1 MRATTMLEKSRVT
14 EGTAVKLAQD
24 VVCDLDA
31 QGGNGGRMMPL
42 GTHRASR
49 AGGSAAALDPARPI
63 PGAEAKNET
72 SPLPSTGY
80 ARIFLMT

>member
-1 MRATTMLEKSRVT
+1 
-14 EGTAVKLAQD
+14 
-24 VVCDLDA
+24 
-31 QGGNGGRMMPL
+31 MPL

-49 AGGSAAALDPARPI
+49 AGGSAAALDPARPM

-72 SPLPSTGY
+72 SPLPRTGY

>member
-1 MRATTMLEKSRVT
+1 
-14 EGTAVKLAQD
+14 
-24 VVCDLDA
+24 
-31 QGGNGGRMMPL
+31 MPL

-49 AGGSAAALDPARPI
+49 AGGSAAALDPARPM

-80 ARIFLMT
+80 ARIFLMTRAGYWAVSRSPSP